1 MISSVPVLA
10 AVAAP
15 STERS
20 SPSRATPTRKTPISP
35 EIIRAP
41 ICQDSSLSLDA
52 KKIAKVER
60 NGSPQSRVQIRKNR
74 GSEKILLRKVTWCGA
89 PNYGDRLEPLS
100 PTVVVR
106 SPSAALTESTGFIE
120 FGGWGPM
127 SGSGRL
133 LPQTYRRKG
142 PRWPRVRVRPAR
154 CVSPGRAL
162 SNEVSIMTTHADN
175 LNRWACLAKNG
186 MASAVLSSTKS
197 EASPPFHVSAT
208 NQQP

>member
-89 PNYGDRLEPLS
+89 PNYGDGLEPLS

-133 LPQTYRRKG
+133 PPLDCLSTLKQRAHGALFRRKNSE
-142 PRWPRVRVRPAR
+142 RRNSSALASSS
-154 CVSPGRAL
+154 SP
-162 SNEVSIMTTHADN
+162 E
-175 LNRWACLAKNG
+175 K
-186 MASAVLSSTKS
+186 
-197 EASPPFHVSAT
+197 SAT
-208 NQQP
+208 IRTSPHLLTA

>member
-52 KKIAKVER
+52 KKIANVER

-89 PNYGDRLEPLS
+89 PNYGDGLEPLS

-127 SGSGRL
+127 SGSGRGCVETPL
-133 LPQTYRRKG
+133 MVAYIELTRLDKVVAHEAIHRRREPTAG
-142 PRWPRVRVRPAR
+142 HVDA
-154 CVSPGRAL
+154 G
-162 SNEVSIMTTHADN
+162 
-175 LNRWACLAKNG
+175 
-186 MASAVLSSTKS
+186 VLG
-197 EASPPFHVSAT
+197 
-208 NQQP
+208 